1 MTKEE
6 LKALRKHIKE
16 LNKREK
22 EASLQLSIIEQCEY
36 SLETIN
42 KTNASESES
51 VRTNIKIGYN
61 HTGCFPYT
69 DKAMYIEAARKGSE
83 DALRE
88 AKKRFAEL

>member
-6 LKALRKHIKE
+6 LKALRKHIEE
-16 LNKREK
+16 LNEREK
-22 EASLQLSIIEQCEY
+22 EASQQLSIIEQCEY

-42 KTNASESES
+42 KINVSESKP
-51 VRTNIKIGYN
+51 VGTNMEIGYN